1 MREDKFSRTNIILYC
16 LGLIP
21 TVWLGLLAA
30 PAIGAGLPNLIR
42 NLAVVFSNPF
52 HIVWCEDSVKA
63 VLIFICAY
71 VMGIG
76 IYLSTARNYRRR
88 EEHGSAHW
96 GNAGQVNKK
105 YENKAEPEENK
116 ILTQKTKIGLDGRK
130 HRRNL
135 NVLVCGGS
143 GAGKT
148 RFYAK
153 PNIMQANTSF
163 VILDPNGKEV
173 LGYIL
178 QAVH

>member
-1 MREDKFSRTNIILYC
+1 MREDKFSRTNVILYC

-21 TVWLGLLAA
+21 TVWLGLLVA
-30 PAIGAGLPNLIR
+30 PTIGAGLPNLIR

-71 VMGIG
+71 AMGIG

-96 GNAGQVNKK
+96 CNAGQVNKK
-105 YENKAEPEENK
+105 YENKAEPEKNK